1 MELKVLLMKKVL
13 LNLSTIQEGSKIQLI
28 KEIRRKWGV
37 EKTNPG
43 KKVAFYEDVD
53 GRIILEPI
61 D

>member
-1 MELKVLLMKKVL
+1 MKKVL

-28 KEIRRKWGV
+28 KEVRRKWGD
-37 EKTNPG
+37 EKTSPG